1 MEGSARPAHLPA
13 RRADTRRISPTPC
26 NPRVSTILVIE
37 DDPGV
42 RRVLLHTLEYA
53 GHQVRAVDNGRE
65 ALRAVHD
72 QEPDLVVTDI
82 VMPDSD
88 GLEII
93 RILRSDHPGVRIIAI
108 SGGGMIC
115 RTTYLELAHLLGADV
130 TLQKPVLPSDLI
142 FAVAELV
149 GDGVSARGT
158 GALPAGESQ

>member
-1 MEGSARPAHLPA
+1 M
-13 RRADTRRISPTPC
+13 
-26 NPRVSTILVIE
+26 STILVIE

-53 GHQVRAVDNGRE
+53 GHQVRAVDNGRD
-65 ALRAVHD
+65 ALRALQD
-72 QEPDLVVTDI
+72 LEPDLVVTDI

-93 RILRSDHPGVRIIAI
+93 RVLRSDHPGVRIIAI

-130 TLQKPVLPSDLI
+130 TLQKPILPSDLI
-142 FAVAELV
+142 FAVSELLA
-149 GDGVSARGT
+149 SHAHRAT
-158 GALPAGESQ
+158 PGALPGGGSR

>member
-1 MEGSARPAHLPA
+1 M
-13 RRADTRRISPTPC
+13 
-26 NPRVSTILVIE
+26 STILVIE

-42 RRVLLHTLEYA
+42 RRVLQHTLEYA
-53 GHQVRAVDNGRE
+53 GHEVRAVDNGRD
-65 ALRAVHD
+65 ALRAVAD
-72 QEPDLVVTDI
+72 EEPDLVVTDI

-115 RTTYLELAHLLGADV
+115 RTTYLELAHLLGAHA
-130 TLQKPVLPSDLI
+130 TLQKPILPSDLV
-142 FAVAELV
+142 FAVAELL
-149 GDGVSARGT
+149 GCHESASGT

>member
-1 MEGSARPAHLPA
+1 
-13 RRADTRRISPTPC
+13 
-26 NPRVSTILVIE
+26 VSIILVIE

-53 GHQVRAVDNGRE
+53 GHLVRAVDNGRD
-65 ALRAVHD
+65 ALRSMDD

-93 RILRSDHPGVRIIAI
+93 RLLKSDYPDVRIIAI

-115 RTTYLELAHLLGADV
+115 GSTYLELAHLLGADV
-130 TLQKPVLPSDLI
+130 TLQKPILPSDLI
-142 FAVAELV
+142 FAVTELL
-149 GDGVSARGT
+149 GDHASASGP